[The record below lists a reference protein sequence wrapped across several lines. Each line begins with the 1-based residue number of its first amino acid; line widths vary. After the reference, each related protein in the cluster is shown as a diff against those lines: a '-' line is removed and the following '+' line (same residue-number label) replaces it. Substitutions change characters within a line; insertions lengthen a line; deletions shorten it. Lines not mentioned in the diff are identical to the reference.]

1 MRARILAALATL
13 ALVPAGVA
21 YAHTP
26 IKSVTPKRGTTQHS
40 AVKSVRATFKAKMQT
55 GIITIT
61 TSSGSTVPLSSSGLL
76 SSNKAVIRAVPK
88 SPLRSGS
95 YKVSWRARAGD
106 GHSEK
111 GSWTF
116 KVSL

>member
-1 MRARILAALATL
+1 MRPRLLAALAAL
-13 ALVPAGVA
+13 ALVPTGVA

-26 IKSVTPKRGTTQHS
+26 IKSMTPKRGSTQHS

-55 GIITIT
+55 GTITIT
-61 TSSGSTVPLSSSGLL
+61 TSSGSTVALSSNGLS
-76 SSNKAVIRAVPK
+76 SSNKAVLRAVPK

-95 YKVSWRARAGD
+95 YKDSWRARAGD